1 MGRST
6 QGTVAAELCL
16 VHNYFMLI
24 ICILVDNLN
33 IRISFDACKPRS
45 RLGLDP
51 SRLGLDPEPAG
62 LGLARQP
69 NELDRLG
76 LLTRNE
82 QKQRFGS
89 AR

>member
-51 SRLGLDPEPAG
+51 EPAG

-76 LLTRNE
+76 SLTRNE